1 MLVAS
6 CPSCYSRLVP
16 YAKRFSLRFLLPAAC
31 AALLALSPHCF
42 AQQTEGDVPA
52 ASASNAV
59 PAAATYSALQAIPNE
74 PHALYQAL
82 NDLRPD
88 AERVYS
94 VHQLSFRR
102 DIISFTFTEGKLAF
116 LQPLGG
122 RITGAVF
129 TGRGHVL
136 ATPRDRGE
144 RRSLAQYLGV
154 PILEQSFSR
163 AYLRFTDETAAEIEA
178 QLESGEGKPES
189 GADFA
194 GAWNTIAGRLAP
206 PHSLRIMLDVLSENP
221 LPYFYALL
229 QSDSVG
235 AFDVLVDD
243 RREEQVLIG
252 QPRVTNGIPTYDVW
266 ASFRAQNAPAVPI
279 EIFAPLDY
287 RVDST
292 IANDLSVEGKTTL
305 HLTVLRGGE
314 RVIPLELSRKLG
326 VEEVHLEDG
335 RPLAY
340 FQNEDLGRRDIL
352 RKGNDAVLVVLP
364 APAPAGEQFRVQV
377 SYRGSVITDAGNG
390 VEFVGEHETW
400 YAHTGGGE
408 HFVPFDLAFRWPKRF
423 TLVATGAKIESHED
437 GDSKTGRWRSDVPFS
452 VAGFNL
458 GEYKTESAGERP
470 RIQVYANQQLEDAI
484 VARLAQKTPPAPS
497 LPSIL
502 EAPPSQMQVAIAP
515 PLSTPSPAA
524 VLKSLGA
531 EVLDSIHFYEK
542 LNGAFPFDHLDVA
555 QIPGSFGQGWPGLV
569 YLSTLAF
576 LPPEA
581 QERAGLGEW
590 AQGEARDLMPFHEV
604 AHQWW
609 GNLVGATSY
618 RDTWIQEGLANYLSL
633 LYADSKKPGNHRLA
647 AWLEHYRANLIAKSP
662 GSTEIVDEFG
672 PLSLGVRLASSKSPD
687 AYNTIIYGKG
697 TWVIHMLREM
707 LRDPGAKDDP
717 DARFRKLLDS
727 TLTDYRFHG
736 LSTADFEHEVERQMT
751 PAMDLEGTH
760 RMDWFFDEWV
770 RQTGIPHYT
779 VKFEVKP
786 RGTEFLVTGRLE
798 QNGVDDVFTA
808 AVPLYAARQGS
819 KLENLGVVITT
830 GPETRFHFV
839 SRTRPTR
846 IVIDP
851 HLTLLCRTD

>member
-1 MLVAS
+1 MVQQGAS
-6 CPSCYSRLVP
+6 
-16 YAKRFSLRFLLPAAC
+16 
-31 AALLALSPHCF
+31 
-42 AQQTEGDVPA
+42 GVPA
-52 ASASNAV
+52 TNS
-59 PAAATYSALQAIPNE
+59 PTAIPSADASSAPQTIPSE

-88 AERVYS
+88 AARVYT
-94 VHQLSFRR
+94 VHQLSLRR
-102 DIISFTFTEGKLAF
+102 DVISFTFTEGKLAF

-144 RRSLAQYLGV
+144 RRSLAQNLGV
-154 PILEQSFSR
+154 PILDQSFSR

-178 QLESGEGKPES
+178 ELKSAEDKPE
-189 GADFA
+189 GNADFA
-194 GAWNTIAGRLAP
+194 DAWNTIAGRLAP
-206 PHSLRIMLDVLSENP
+206 PHSLRIMLDVLSEKP

-229 QSDSVG
+229 QSDSMG

-252 QPRVTNGIPTYDVW
+252 QPRVANGVPTYDVW
-266 ASFRAQNAPAVPI
+266 ASFRAQDAPAVPV

-292 IANDLSVEGKTTL
+292 IANDLSVEGKTNL
-305 HLTVLRGGE
+305 HLTTVRAGE

-335 RPLAY
+335 QPLAY

-352 RKGNDAVLVVLP
+352 RKGNDAVLIVLP
-364 APAPAGEQFRVQV
+364 APARAGQQFRIQV

-400 YAHTGGGE
+400 YAHIGGGD
-408 HFVPFDLAFRWPKRF
+408 HFVPFDLSFRWPKRF
-423 TLVATGAKIESHED
+423 TLVATGTKIESHDD
-437 GDSKTGRWRSDVPFS
+437 GDSKTGRWRSEVPFS

-458 GEYKTESAGERP
+458 GEYKTETAAERP

-484 VARLAQKTPPAPS
+484 VARLAQQTPPPPS
-497 LPSIL
+497 LPSVL
-502 EAPPSQMQVAIAP
+502 DSTPPQMQVPIAP
-515 PLSTPSPAA
+515 APPTPSPAA

-609 GNLVGATSY
+609 GNLVGAASY

-633 LYADSKKPGNHRLA
+633 LYAESKKPGNHRLA
-647 AWLEHYRANLIAKSP
+647 AWLEHYRANLITKPP
-662 GSTEIVDEFG
+662 GSTEIVDESG
-672 PLSLGVRLASSKSPD
+672 PLSLGGRLASSKFPD

-697 TWVIHMLREM
+697 TWVIHMLHEM
-707 LRDPGAKDDP
+707 LRDPDAKEDP

-727 TLTDYRFHG
+727 ILIDYRFHA
-736 LSTADFEHEVERQMT
+736 LSTADFQREVERQMT
-751 PAMDLEGTH
+751 PAMDLESTH

-786 RGTEFLVTGRLE
+786 RGKEFLVTGRLE
-798 QNGVDDVFTA
+798 QSGVEDVFTA
-808 AVPLYAARQGS
+808 AVPLYASRQGS
-819 KLENLGVVITT
+819 KPENLGIVITT

-846 IVIDP
+846 ILIDLR
-851 HLTLLCRTD
+851 LTLLCRTD

>member
-1 MLVAS
+1 M
-6 CPSCYSRLVP
+6 
-16 YAKRFSLRFLLPAAC
+16 
-31 AALLALSPHCF
+31 
-42 AQQTEGDVPA
+42 AQHA
-52 ASASNAV
+52 ASGATATDSSNAI
-59 PAAATYSALQAIPNE
+59 PSANASPGPQAIPNE

-82 NDLRPD
+82 NELRAD
-88 AERVYS
+88 GARVYTLR
-94 VHQLSFRR
+94 QLTLRR
-102 DIISFTFTEGKLAF
+102 DVISFTFTEGKLAF
-116 LQPLGG
+116 LQSLGG

-136 ATPRDRGE
+136 ATPRERGE

-154 PILEQSFSR
+154 PILDQSFSR

-178 QLESGEGKPES
+178 QLKSAENEPES
-189 GADFA
+189 DAEFA

-206 PHSLRIMLDVLSENP
+206 PHSLRIMLDLLSENP

-252 QPRVTNGIPTYDVW
+252 QPRVANGIPTYDVW
-266 ASFRAQNAPAVPI
+266 ASFRAQNAPEVPV

-287 RVDST
+287 RVEST
-292 IANDLSVEGKTTL
+292 IASDLAVEGKTTL
-305 HLTVLRGGE
+305 HLTALRGGE

-326 VEEVHLEDG
+326 VEEVHLEEG
-335 RPLAY
+335 QPLAY

-364 APAPAGEQFRVQV
+364 APAHAGEQFRVQV

-400 YAHTGGGE
+400 YAHIGGGD
-408 HFVPFDLAFRWPKRF
+408 HFVPFDLSFRWPKRF
-423 TLVATGAKIESHED
+423 TLVATGTKIESHEE
-437 GDSKTGRWRSDVPFS
+437 GDSRTGRWRSDVPFS

-458 GEYKTESAGERP
+458 GEYKTETAGERP

-484 VARLAQKTPPAPS
+484 VARLALETPPPS
-497 LPSIL
+497 LPSVIDQ
-502 EAPPSQMQVAIAP
+502 APPQIQVPIAP
-515 PLSTPSPAA
+515 PPLPPSPAA

-531 EVLDSIHFYEK
+531 AVLDSIHFYEK

-555 QIPGSFGQGWPGLV
+555 QIPGTFGQGWPGLV

-609 GNLVGATSY
+609 GNLVGAASY
-618 RDTWIQEGLANYLSL
+618 RDAWIQEGLANYLSL

-647 AWLEHYRANLIAKSP
+647 AWLEHYRANLIAKAP
-662 GSTEIVDEFG
+662 GSTEIVDEAG
-672 PLSLGVRLASSKSPD
+672 PLSLGGRLASSKFPD
-687 AYNTIIYGKG
+687 AYNTILYGKG
-697 TWVIHMLREM
+697 TWVIHMLHEM
-707 LRDPGAKDDP
+707 LRDPSAKEDP
-717 DARFRKLLDS
+717 DARFRKLLGS
-727 TLTDYRFHG
+727 LLTDYRFHA
-736 LSTADFEHEVERQMT
+736 LSTANFEREVERQMT

-760 RMDWFFDEWV
+760 RMDWFFDQWV

-786 RGTEFLVTGRLE
+786 RGKEFVVSGKIE
-798 QNGVDDVFTA
+798 QSGVEDVFIA
-808 AVPLYAARQGS
+808 GVPLYAARPGM
-819 KLENLGVVITT
+819 KPENLGVVVTT

-839 SRTRPTR
+839 SRIRPTR
-846 IVIDP
+846 ILIDP
-851 HLTLLCRTD
+851 RLTLLCRTD

>member
-1 MLVAS
+1 M
-6 CPSCYSRLVP
+6 P
-16 YAKRFSLRFLLPAAC
+16 YAKRLSLHFLLPAAC
-31 AALLALSPHCF
+31 AALLAASPRCI
-42 AQQTEGDVPA
+42 AQLA
-52 ASASNAV
+52 ASDA
-59 PAAATYSALQAIPNE
+59 PATNSSSAILPAEANSAPQAIPSE

-88 AERVYS
+88 TEHVYS
-94 VHQLSFRR
+94 VHQLSLRR
-102 DIISFTFTEGKLAF
+102 DVISFTFTEGKLAF

-154 PILEQSFSR
+154 PILDQSFSR

-178 QLESGEGKPES
+178 QLKSAESEPES
-189 GADFA
+189 DTDFA

-229 QSDSVG
+229 QSDSMG

-252 QPRVTNGIPTYDVW
+252 QPRVANGIPTYDVW
-266 ASFRAQNAPAVPI
+266 ASFRAQNVPKAPL

-305 HLTVLRGGE
+305 HLTAVRGGE

-326 VEEVHLEDG
+326 VEEVRLEDG
-335 RPLAY
+335 QPLAY

-352 RKGNDAVLVVLP
+352 RRGNDAVLVVLP
-364 APAPAGEQFRVQV
+364 APASAGQQFRVQV

-390 VEFVGEHETW
+390 VEFVGERETW
-400 YAHTGGGE
+400 YAHIGGGD
-408 HFVPFDLAFRWPKRF
+408 HFVPFDLSFRWPKRF
-423 TLVATGAKIESHED
+423 TLVATGTKIESHD
-437 GDSKTGRWRSDVPFS
+437 DADSKTGHWRSDVPFS

-458 GEYKTESAGERP
+458 GEYKTESAADRP

-484 VARLAQKTPPAPS
+484 VARLALETPPPS

-502 EAPPSQMQVAIAP
+502 DPSSPQLQTTIVPPP
-515 PLSTPSPAA
+515 PPPSPAA
-524 VLKSLGA
+524 VLRHLGA

-609 GNLVGATSY
+609 GNVAGAASY
-618 RDTWIQEGLANYLSL
+618 RDTWIQEGMANYLSL
-633 LYADSKKPGNHRLA
+633 LYTDSKKPANHRLA
-647 AWLEHYRANLIAKSP
+647 AWLEHYRAELMAKVP
-662 GSTEIVDEFG
+662 GSTEIVDEAG
-672 PLSLGVRLASSKSPD
+672 PMSLGGRLGSSKTPD
-687 AYNTIIYGKG
+687 AYSTVIYGKG
-697 TWVIHMLREM
+697 TWVIHMLHEM
-707 LRDPGAKDDP
+707 LRDPSAKGDP
-717 DARFRKLLDS
+717 DARFRRLLGS
-727 TLTDYRFHG
+727 VLTDYRFRA
-736 LSTADFEHEVERQMT
+736 LSTADFQREVEREMT

-760 RMDWFFDEWV
+760 RMDWFFDQWV
-770 RQTGIPHYT
+770 RQTGIPHYR
-779 VKFEVKP
+779 VKFDVKP
-786 RGTEFLVTGRLE
+786 RGNEFLVTGRLE
-798 QNGVDDVFTA
+798 QSGVDDVFTA
-808 AVPLYAARQGS
+808 AVPLYVFRQGMKPES
-819 KLENLGVVITT
+819 LGVVITT

-839 SRTRPTR
+839 SRIRPTR
-846 IVIDP
+846 ILIDP
-851 HLTLLCRTD
+851 RLTLLCRTD